1 MQVRVPQLFLL
12 SETGRPLRSSH
23 PASAAATSPDLLT
36 SFRAV
41 MTTMTIR
48 TPGCPAAI
56 QLATLDRPT
65 SEAGAICD
73 QPTEESTE
81 MDETTRAAFERL
93 LDLARSDTGQAR
105 RVANFILAW
114 WNAESLGG
122 FDIADLFA
130 LDAAIAGDMAT
141 VFGWIARRSNAS
153 YPEEYRLEIEGLIE
167 AWRPDVWAR
176 STESRLG

>member
-1 MQVRVPQLFLL
+1 
-12 SETGRPLRSSH
+12 
-23 PASAAATSPDLLT
+23 
-36 SFRAV
+36 
-41 MTTMTIR
+41 
-48 TPGCPAAI
+48 
-56 QLATLDRPT
+56 
-65 SEAGAICD
+65 
-73 QPTEESTE
+73 